1 MSRKSR
7 SRRAEPQATST
18 AAKVPPSA
26 GPSGRRHVVVASVV
40 VLVAIVAVIVLVILQ
55 SSDPGKRPG
64 LESRHSPTAGEETA
78 KVHVVEF
85 LDPAC
90 ETCATFY
97 PLIKQLMA
105 ENPKRI
111 RVSIRH
117 VPFHKGSDTVVAMLE
132 ASRKQDKYW
141 PTLETLLATQEL
153 WTIDHVAHPDLARK
167 ALAGV
172 GLDWERLAADMKS
185 PEVGER
191 MTLDRAEAA
200 QLKVTKTPE
209 YFVNG
214 RQMATFGRQQLRRLV
229 LEEIA
234 RAY

>member
-1 MSRKSR
+1 MSKKSK
-7 SRRAEPQATST
+7 SRRAEPAQPVRQAQ
-18 AAKVPPSA
+18 PSLN
-26 GPSGRRHVVVASVV
+26 PSGRRKAVVASIVV
-40 VLVAIVAVIVLVILQ
+40 VLLAVVAAVAFFVQ
-55 SSDPGKRPG
+55 STNPATRPG
-64 LESRHSPTAGEETA
+64 LESRHSPTTGEETA

-141 PTLETLLATQEL
+141 QTLETLLATQEL

-200 QLKVTKTPE
+200 QLQVTKTPE

-229 LEEIA
+229 LEEIS